1 MKELLLIVTNIG
13 MYESGRLKTGLWLSE
28 LTHIY
33 HSAKEQNWNI
43 TIASPKGGP
52 TPIDPES
59 LKPLVLDKISKQ
71 YYESSSF
78 MHELENTKSLS
89 EVSERSFDCIYL
101 AGGHATMYDF
111 PDDVT
116 LQTII
121 RKQYERNKIIAAI
134 CHGVGGL
141 LNVKLSNGEYLIK
154 GKALTGFDWFE
165 ETLARRKRE
174 VPFNLEAALKDR
186 GANMRKAYIPM
197 TSNVVVTGN
206 LITGQNPFSSKEI
219 AKVVIEQLDKS

>member
-1 MKELLLIVTNIG
+1 
-13 MYESGRLKTGLWLSE
+13 MYESGKLKTGLWLSE

-43 TIASPKGGP
+43 TIASPKGGL

-71 YYESSSF
+71 YYENEIF
-78 MHELENTKSLS
+78 MTALEHTKSLS
-89 EVSERSFDCIYL
+89 EISEETFDCIYL

-111 PDDVT
+111 PDNIT
-116 LQTII
+116 LQQLI
-121 RKQYERNKIIAAI
+121 RDQYEQNKIVAAI

-154 GKALTGFDWFE
+154 GKSLTGFDWFE
-165 ETLARRKRE
+165 ETLARKKRE
-174 VPFNLEAALKDR
+174 VPFNLETALKER
-186 GANMRKAYIPM
+186 GADLKKACIPM

-206 LITGQNPFSSKEI
+206 LITGQNPFSSKEM
-219 AKVVIEQLDKS
+219 AKVVIEQLGK